1 MEHISNLA
9 CEQVIQ
15 TDQLRK
21 VFKVGFWGRRVTA
34 VDGVSLEVQRGEV
47 FGFLGPNGAGKTTT
61 IKMLMGLIY
70 PSGGTATLF
79 GHPVGDP
86 SAKAKVGFLPES
98 PYFYDYLTGR
108 EFLRFYGH
116 LFGLLGTALDKR
128 IDELLE
134 LVGITHARDLQ
145 LRKFSKGMLQ
155 RVGIAQALINDP
167 ELVIL
172 DEPMSGLDPIG
183 RKEVRDLILRLK
195 ESGKT
200 VMFSS
205 HILHDAELLCD
216 RVAMIMKGKLVAC
229 GPVSELIA
237 GDTTHEVEMVI
248 DRLLPEALERIRPLA
263 SKVVLQGERVMVV
276 LSSQQAVDLA
286 LDVIRSAKAK
296 LVALTP
302 HKASLEDLFI
312 RKATGVHQ
320 PVEARV

>member
-1 MEHISNLA
+1 MDA
-9 CEQVIQ
+9 VTQPVIDIQ
-15 TDQLRK
+15 NLRK
-21 VFKVGFWGRRVTA
+21 VFRVGFWGRRVTA
-34 VDGVSLEVQRGEV
+34 VDGISLDVRQGEI

-70 PSGGTATLF
+70 PTSGTATLF
-79 GHPVGDP
+79 GRSIGDP
-86 SAKAKVGFLPES
+86 AAKAKVGFLPES

-116 LFGLLGTALDKR
+116 LFGMMGSRLNAR
-128 IDELLE
+128 VDELLD
-134 LVGITHARDLQ
+134 LVGMTYARDLQ

-167 ELVIL
+167 ELVVL

-229 GPVSELIA
+229 GHVSELIA

-248 DRLLPEALERIRPLA
+248 DRLLLDALDRIKPLA

-276 LSSQQAVDLA
+276 LSSQQQVDEVLE
-286 LDVIRSAKAK
+286 VIRSAKAK
-296 LVALTP
+296 LVAVTP

-312 RKATGVHQ
+312 RKATGAQQ
-320 PVEARV
+320 PVEVRV